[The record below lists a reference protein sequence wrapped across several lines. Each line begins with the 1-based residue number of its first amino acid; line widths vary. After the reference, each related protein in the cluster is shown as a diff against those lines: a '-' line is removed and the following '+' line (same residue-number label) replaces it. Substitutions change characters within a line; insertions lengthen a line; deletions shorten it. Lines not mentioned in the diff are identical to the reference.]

1 MDAFLVF
8 FEITV
13 DILEDQVELVLGGD
27 DFLETDDVGVI
38 QFFEERDFPD
48 GSWGNALILVVESDL
63 LESNDLVGDL
73 VPGLIYDSIGALSN
87 FVDAL
92 VAFSLSGG
100 GIVDHDVNEL
110 KIIIKINK
118 DIKE

>member
-1 MDAFLVF
+1 MVF

-48 GSWGNALILVVESDL
+48 GS
-63 LESNDLVGDL
+63 
-73 VPGLIYDSIGALSN
+73 
-87 FVDAL
+87 
-92 VAFSLSGG
+92 
-100 GIVDHDVNEL
+100 
-110 KIIIKINK
+110 
-118 DIKE
+118 